1 MIRCPYQPLGLRRGE
16 ASISHFVKNAKVLTH
31 TQIQTTNPVAQ
42 KSNRYSPAIPSPHSP
57 RQRPQDQI
65 GPIPQRERAQNGS
78 LPDRYFPVCANPSD
92 LPQCKKAD
100 RKSGG
105 FFSGV
110 PEGKRAL
117 AASGDPGTKLPPVKV
132 DLPQARAPGWLVNQN
147 VCVWSR
153 EMFPARTSKET
164 GSLFPWLS
172 GKGF

>member
-1 MIRCPYQPLGLRRGE
+1 MI
-16 ASISHFVKNAKVLTH
+16 FFLT
-31 TQIQTTNPVAQ
+31 
-42 KSNRYSPAIPSPHSP
+42 
-57 RQRPQDQI
+57 
-65 GPIPQRERAQNGS
+65 S
-78 LPDRYFPVCANPSD
+78 LILIDLTFAPDKYA
-92 LPQCKKAD
+92 PQCKKAD